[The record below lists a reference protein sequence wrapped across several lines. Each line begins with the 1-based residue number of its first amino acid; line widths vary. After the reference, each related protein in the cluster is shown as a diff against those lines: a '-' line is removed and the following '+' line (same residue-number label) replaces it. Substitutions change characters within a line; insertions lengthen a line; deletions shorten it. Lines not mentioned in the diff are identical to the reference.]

1 MILRFYRSKPHS
13 FQNPKKTDFPGFPFS
28 TTRNRGFKI
37 LPRIGNTNYDADATM
52 AVPEPS

>member
-52 AVPEPS
+52 AVREPS